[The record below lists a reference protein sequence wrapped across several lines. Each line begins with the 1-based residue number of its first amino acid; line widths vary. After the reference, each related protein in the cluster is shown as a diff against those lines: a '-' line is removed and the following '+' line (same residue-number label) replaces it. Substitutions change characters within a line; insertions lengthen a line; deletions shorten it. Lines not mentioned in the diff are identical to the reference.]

1 MMFET
6 ICGIDLDLRKLGI
19 AVGVWDIISM
29 VFEIVL
35 ELEEFSG
42 RSDNKEI
49 LDYKIS
55 FQMETIRCSYRWRL
69 DSLPLDFS

>member
-1 MMFET
+1 MLET
-6 ICGIDLDLRKLGI
+6 FCGVDLDLRKLGI

-42 RSDNKEI
+42 RSDN
-49 LDYKIS
+49 
-55 FQMETIRCSYRWRL
+55 
-69 DSLPLDFS
+69 